1 MRINL
6 NDNGFHLRFA
16 PLTLTRPVGNL
27 RIGIFTNDE
36 RWKKLIESFD
46 PTINAEIGFTTEKY
60 LQGKFKK
67 QIGAIE
73 VNAAII
79 PNEEIVATLFQL
91 EEGNSLYTNE
101 TWIATVGTETLRI
114 NYTGNEAV
122 LIEQRWDIYQKNDL
136 VLKQDFGL
144 ITAGR
149 KSQPLSK
156 SNTLIGDKKDIFL
169 EEGAI
174 VEASILNTNAGPI
187 YIGKHAE
194 IMEGSIVRGPLA
206 MCEHSALKLGAKVY
220 GASTLGPH
228 CKVGGEINNVVFQ
241 AYSNKGHDGFV
252 GNSIIGEWCNLGADT
267 NTSNL
272 KNNYGNVS
280 TYSYE
285 ENKEVQT
292 NLQFMGLCMGDHSKC
307 GINTMFN
314 TATVVGVSCNVFG
327 ADFPSKFI
335 PSFSWGGSNGFE
347 LFKFNKATE
356 YANNMMQ
363 RRGLTLSE
371 EEIEIL
377 GIIKDN
383 K

>member
-16 PLTLTRPVGNL
+16 PLTLTRPLGNL

-46 PTINAEIGFTTEKY
+46 PTIKTEIGFTTEEY

-114 NYTGNEAV
+114 NYTGNEPI
-122 LIEQRWDIYQKNDL
+122 LIEQRWDIYQKNEL
-136 VLKQDFGL
+136 VLKQDFEL
-144 ITAGR
+144 VTAGR

-156 SNTLIGDKKDIFL
+156 TNTLIGDKKDIFL
-169 EEGAI
+169 EEGAV

-187 YIGKHAE
+187 YIGKHSE

-206 MCEHSALKLGAKVY
+206 MCEYSALKLGAKVY

-241 AYSNKGHDGFV
+241 AFSNKGHDGFL

-335 PSFSWGGSNGFE
+335 PSFSWGGGNGFE
-347 LFKFNKATE
+347 SFKFNKAIE
-356 YANNMMQ
+356 YANNMMN
-363 RRGLTLSE
+363 RRGIALSH

-377 GIIKDN
+377 QFIEN
-383 K
+383 KK